1 MTLVALGIIAISF
14 EGDLSTQEPRFVPGQ
29 ALVKFRSASL
39 GEAGVVEAGRTSPPD
54 LQMLDPIIRDL
65 ESSLLLPLHAAQIS
79 SGNWL
84 LLSLDQERLRERA
97 VQQLRGRPGI
107 ADVQSLSLEA
117 DELGPFA
124 VAVKFAPDSQESRT
138 LAGAK
143 AEERAAAIAELLS
156 EMQQLLDLPLK
167 GGRWNGDVL
176 ELSVD
181 LNVLTHTLVNR
192 LAQTPQIEAVN
203 LNYILGAI
211 GGGIQ

>member
-1 MTLVALGIIAISF
+1 MTLVALGIIAISL
-14 EGDLSTQEPRFVPGQ
+14 EADLSSQDPRFVPGQ

-39 GEAGVVEAGRTSPPD
+39 GEAGVVEAGRTGPPD
-54 LQMLDPIIRDL
+54 LQVLDPIIRDL
-65 ESSLLLPLHAAQIS
+65 ESSLLLPLQAAQIS

-97 VQQLRGRPGI
+97 IEQLRGRPGI
-107 ADVQSLSLEA
+107 ADVQPLSLEA

-124 VAVKFAPDSQESRT
+124 VAVKFAPETQAYKT
-138 LAGAK
+138 LAGAN

-156 EMQQLLDLPLK
+156 ELQLLLDLPLK
-167 GGRWNGDVL
+167 GERGSGDVL
-176 ELSVD
+176 ELRVD
-181 LNVLTHTLVNR
+181 LNVLTRTLVNR